1 MNAMIKKR
9 GPGRPPAKKYFSGE
23 ELREQAKA
31 RIRRCAE
38 RRHGIESLDV
48 EEFCDDVMKITG
60 KHKFTRQ
67 EMDEM
72 RTRVD
77 LLYNKYV
84 IEKWEEEAEL
94 NKEVNAKL
102 HQAMLKSAPSDAPFK
117 MMTEAE
123 WHLIHG
129 RRFDGSKR
137 RGPAPKKKKAIW
149 DLSPGEK
156 GTANKPYEP
165 IDFDQMEQE
174 IEEQMMDAYIAE
186 RSARLQQ
193 TQGKRFRQDHLNPPK
208 QANVKS
214 FWV

>member
-1 MNAMIKKR
+1 MKENKKNR
-9 GPGRPPAKKYFSGE
+9 GPGRPPTQKYFSGQ

-31 RIRRCAE
+31 SIRQCVE

-48 EEFCDDVMKITG
+48 DEFCDDAMKITG

-67 EMDEM
+67 EMDEL

-94 NKEVNAKL
+94 NREANAKL
-102 HQAMLKSAPSDAPFK
+102 YQIMLESVPSDAPVK

-123 WHLIHG
+123 WHLAHN

-137 RGPAPKKKKAIW
+137 RGPAPKKKKAVW
-149 DLSPGEK
+149 NLSPGEK
-156 GTANKPYEP
+156 GTADKPGEH
-165 IDFDQMEQE
+165 IDIDQMEKE

-186 RSARLQQ
+186 RSTRPQQ
-193 TQGKRFRQDHLNPPK
+193 TLGKRLRKDHLNPPK
-208 QANVKS
+208 QSNVKS